1 VFSRYVALGDS
12 TTEGLEDPY
21 PDGRGYRGW
30 ADRLAE
36 HIAGVEPTLQY
47 ANLAVRGR
55 KLGQIRSEQLEP
67 ALAFEPD
74 LASILGG
81 INDILR
87 RHVDLD
93 VLGGELATMV
103 AALRSAGATVLLV
116 TFPDPTRVI
125 RVAGAP
131 VRRRVA
137 AFNEAIRAVAE
148 EHGAVVADL
157 ERHGVSDPR
166 LWCADRLHANSHGHE
181 RIAAAAIEA
190 LGLAEPTRWWA
201 QPLPGELPRRRLPA
215 AVAQEAVWAGR
226 HLAPWVLRRL
236 RGVSSGDG
244 RVAKRPALEPV
255 LRD

>member
-1 VFSRYVALGDS
+1 MFSRYVALGDS
-12 TTEGLEDPY
+12 TTEGLEDLY

-36 HIAGVEPTLQY
+36 HLAQANPGLRY

-55 KLGQIRSEQLEP
+55 KLGQIRTEQLEP

-87 RHVDLD
+87 RNVDLD
-93 VLGGELATMV
+93 ALGADLDAMV
-103 AALRSAGATVLLV
+103 APLRGAGATVLLV

-125 RVAGAP
+125 RVAGPP

-137 AFNEAIRAVAE
+137 AFNETIRAVARE
-148 EHGAVVADL
+148 RGAVVADL
-157 ERHGVSDPR
+157 ELHGVSDPR

-181 RIAAAAIEA
+181 RIAGAAIEA
-190 LGLAEPTRWWA
+190 LGLAEPSRWWA
-201 QPLPGELPRRRLPA
+201 EPLPGELPRRRLPA
-215 AVAQEAVWAGR
+215 VVAAEAAWAGK
-226 HLAPWVLRRL
+226 HFAPWILRRL

-244 RVAKRPALEPV
+244 RVAKRPALEP
-255 LRD
+255 LRPE